1 LTEQPSI
8 EAVSQDRLYR
18 LAKRLS
24 VGRFLR
30 YLDLWARY
38 GWQSRAIP
46 ILLPAVRHP
55 NTLVSFSET
64 IADHTQY
71 ADYTLA
77 TSARVARVGLDP
89 LGDLDA
95 KTRRTKAALTQ
106 ARRAESK
113 SGGEHSA
120 GLLKR

>member
-64 IADHTQY
+64 MADHTQY
-71 ADYTLA
+71 ADYALA
-77 TSARVARVGLDP
+77 TSPRVARD
-89 LGDLDA
+89 LGEL
-95 KTRRTKAALTQ
+95 
-106 ARRAESK
+106 AERF
-113 SGGEHSA
+113 
-120 GLLKR
+120 L

>member
-1 LTEQPSI
+1 M
-8 EAVSQDRLYR
+8 AGNHD
-18 LAKRLS
+18 
-24 VGRFLR
+24 
-30 YLDLWARY
+30 
-38 GWQSRAIP
+38 AIP
-46 ILLPAVRHP
+46 ILLPAVHHP

>member
-8 EAVSQDRLYR
+8 DSVSQDRLYR
-18 LAKRLS
+18 LGKRLS

-38 GWQSRAIP
+38 GWQSRSSCP
-46 ILLPAVRHP
+46 RSCHP

-71 ADYTLA
+71 ADYALA
-77 TSARVARVGLDP
+77 TSPRVARD
-89 LGDLDA
+89 LGEL
-95 KTRRTKAALTQ
+95 
-106 ARRAESK
+106 AERF
-113 SGGEHSA
+113 
-120 GLLKR
+120 L